1 MASLETIVDQVRDYL
16 DNDDWKYEYIEEKNL
31 IKCGVNLKCKLQNV
45 NLTFTLRED
54 GYTTY
59 AICNMKA
66 DEETRKVIMEYL
78 TMANYG
84 LRAGN
89 FELDLRD
96 GEIRYKVNVNA
107 KGLDGVSTKI
117 IEDSIM
123 IPLMMMDRY
132 GDGLAALLLGFSD
145 PQTEIQ
151 KAESN

>member
-1 MASLETIVDQVRDYL
+1 M
-16 DNDDWKYEYIEEKNL
+16 EYNRL
-31 IKCGVNLKCKLQNV
+31 HG
-45 NLTFTLRED
+45 D
-54 GYTTY
+54 
-59 AICNMKA
+59 AH
-66 DEETRKVIMEYL
+66 DEETRKIIMEYL

-96 GEIRYKVNVNA
+96 GEVRYKVNVNA
-107 KGLDGVSTKI
+107 KGLDSLSTKI

-132 GDGLAALLLGFSD
+132 GDGLAALFLGFSD

-151 KAESN
+151 KAEAD